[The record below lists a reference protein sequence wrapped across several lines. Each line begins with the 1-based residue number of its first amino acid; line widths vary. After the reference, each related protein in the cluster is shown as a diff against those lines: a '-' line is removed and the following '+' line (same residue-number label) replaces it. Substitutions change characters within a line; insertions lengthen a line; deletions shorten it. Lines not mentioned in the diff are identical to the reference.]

1 MPDTHNEGGRTVHE
15 RVGALEQEAAVT
27 RHRLNAFDREHG
39 QSPNRLTKLEQQ
51 FEHQSRQLT
60 AIGDSQE
67 EMASKMDKMGDK
79 ISYGLGAAAII
90 LALFDKVWPYIAK
103 GFGA

>member
-1 MPDTHNEGGRTVHE
+1 MPDSDAGRTVHE

-39 QSPNRLTKLEQQ
+39 TSPTRLTKLEQQ
-51 FEHQSRQLT
+51 FEHQTRQLSS
-60 AIGDSQE
+60 ISESQD
-67 EMASKMDKMGDK
+67 EMADKMDSMGNK
-79 ISYGLGAAAII
+79 IAYGLGAAAVI

-103 GFGA
+103 GFAG